1 MKSLQKAQWI
11 LLSCLFSFVL
21 QSCEGESPGEKIIVG
36 TWGGRAVNEDVDS
49 EWLEEGVDIEVQMIY
64 DFFSDKTGVFR
75 FSFHVEGEVSLLSQ
89 ILFFGGY
96 QNEQEYSSS
105 LTWRFENG
113 ALHANIEEDFDDLFG
128 GPHIKYELIG
138 DSALVHSNW
147 FPLEKIH

>member
-64 DFFSDKTGVFR
+64 DFFSDKTGVVR

-89 ILFFGGY
+89 ILFFGAIKMSRSIPLRSLGGLKMVPCMPISKKTSMI
-96 QNEQEYSSS
+96 YSVG
-105 LTWRFENG
+105 LT
-113 ALHANIEEDFDDLFG
+113 
-128 GPHIKYELIG
+128 
-138 DSALVHSNW
+138 
-147 FPLEKIH
+147 